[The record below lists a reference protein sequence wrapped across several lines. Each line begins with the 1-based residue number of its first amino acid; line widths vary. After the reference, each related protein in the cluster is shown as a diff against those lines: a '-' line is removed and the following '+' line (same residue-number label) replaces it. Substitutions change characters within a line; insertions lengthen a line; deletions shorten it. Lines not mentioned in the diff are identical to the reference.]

1 MFSIVL
7 SYLKSLVIMGIYI
20 LLGDINVFCEHLH
33 KVISSLGRSSM
44 GICAPVLVLRSMV
57 ALGAAMDGEKAN

>member
-1 MFSIVL
+1 MA
-7 SYLKSLVIMGIYI
+7 IYI

-33 KVISSLGRSSM
+33 KVISALGRSSM